1 VLKQTPSEAAPR
13 AMPPLMISNDRQV
26 NKGCEN
32 DRLIYDW
39 SQSLC
44 LFVKIKHF
52 EQITDRRHVV
62 RYVVIMLMNRVWQI
76 VAAAVG

>member
-1 VLKQTPSEAAPR
+1 MLMQAPSEAAPR
-13 AMPPLMISNDRQV
+13 AMPPLMIANDWQV
-26 NKGCEN
+26 NKGCEK

-44 LFVKIKHF
+44 LFVKIKHL

-62 RYVVIMLMNRVWQI
+62 RHVDILLMNRVWQI
-76 VAAAVG
+76 VPATFR